1 MHSLCLTLSTFPV
14 SSRMLKGQRAFRHL
28 AECGMVANI
37 FLYFFYVFYY
47 FFLLHVYSSSSFLGL
62 PWKRSKGLELTY
74 RRSLILVPDLA
85 SALHLWRNRVS
96 DKGSRIIL
104 SRFAEPGRDAWVAA
118 PRPFMMSS
126 SFETHIWVCFFP
138 PPKIIT
144 LSPKRSWSFLPNFS
158 LRKKSI

>member
-1 MHSLCLTLSTFPV
+1 MSNTLHFSCEQQDAQGTEGLQTLSWMWYGSKHISLFLLCLL
-14 SSRMLKGQRAFRHL
+14 L
-28 AECGMVANI
+28 
-37 FLYFFYVFYY
+37 FFF
-47 FFLLHVYSSSSFLGL
+47 LHVYSSSSFLGL

-118 PRPFMMSS
+118 PRPFMMSC
-126 SFETHIWVCFFP
+126 SFETHIWLGFFP

-144 LSPKRSWSFLPNFS
+144 LSPKRSWSFSPNFS